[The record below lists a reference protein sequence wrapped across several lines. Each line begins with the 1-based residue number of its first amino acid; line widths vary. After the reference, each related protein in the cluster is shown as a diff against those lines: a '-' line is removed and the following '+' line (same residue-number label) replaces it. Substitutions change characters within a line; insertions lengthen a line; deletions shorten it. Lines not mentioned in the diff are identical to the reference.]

1 MFNNPFRE
9 QAVAASANRQQ
20 LDRLLRV
27 TTPHERIVLAA
38 VGLILAG
45 AGSWI
50 VFGSIE
56 RDLRLEGT
64 LLAPGQRYEVVA
76 TEPGYF
82 MEFMVEPGDRVGPGA
97 VIARQS
103 VPELAG
109 ETAVLRDRVARL
121 ELEVE
126 QAVGDPG
133 NTRALLAAARVALLQ
148 IEAQRA
154 ARELIVSPLG
164 GEVLA
169 LHSSPGDYLPPG
181 SAVAQLRDAED
192 GRLQATVH
200 VVPAVARRLRP
211 GMPTSV
217 DVQLPGGATRRLEGV
232 VGAVATG
239 PSPVSLSAPD
249 PVAPTPVLRV
259 DIDLQPAGDLSLPD
273 GTPCV
278 VRIVLGRHSPA
289 SLLLGL
295 ASS

>member
-1 MFNNPFRE
+1 MFNNLFRE

-27 TTPHERIVLAA
+27 TAPHERIVLAA

-45 AGSWI
+45 LGSWI
-50 VFGSIE
+50 VFGSIA
-56 RDLRLEGT
+56 RDLRLDGT
-64 LLAPGQRYEVVA
+64 LLAPGQRYAVVA

-82 MEFMVEPGDRVGPGA
+82 MEFLVEPGDRVGPGA

-126 QAVGDPG
+126 QAVGDAG

-181 SAVAQLRDAED
+181 GAVAQLRDAEE
-192 GRLQATVH
+192 GRLQATAH
-200 VVPAVARRLRP
+200 VVPTLARRLRP
-211 GMPTSV
+211 GMPASV
-217 DVQLPGGATRRLEGV
+217 DVQVPGGATRRLEGV
-232 VGAVATG
+232 VSAIAAG
-239 PSPVSLSAPD
+239 PYPAASSPAE
-249 PVAPTPVLRV
+249 PVAATSVQRV
-259 DIDLQPAGDLSLPD
+259 DIDLQPAPDLFLPD

-278 VRIVLGRHSPA
+278 VRIMLGRYSPA

>member
-27 TTPHERIVLAA
+27 TAPHERVVLGA

-45 AGSWI
+45 IGSWI

-56 RDLRLEGT
+56 RDLMLEGA
-64 LLAPGQRYEVVA
+64 LHAPGPRYETVA

-82 MEFMVEPGDRVGPGA
+82 IEYLVALGDRVEPGA

-103 VPELAG
+103 VPELAR

-126 QAVGDPG
+126 QSVGDAG

-169 LHSSPGDYLPPG
+169 LRSSPGDYLPAG
-181 SAVAQLRDAED
+181 AEVAQLLDAED
-192 GRLQATVH
+192 RRLQVRLH
-200 VVPAVARRLRP
+200 IVPRVARRLRP
-211 GMPTSV
+211 GMPASV
-217 DVQLPGGATRRLEGV
+217 DVQLPGGETRQLEGV
-232 VGAVATG
+232 VGAVGAG
-239 PSPVSLSAPD
+239 PSPESHSALEPL
-249 PVAPTPVLRV
+249 AGTSALRV
-259 DIDLQPAGDLSLPD
+259 DIDLQTASDLVLPD
-273 GTPCV
+273 GTPCL
-278 VRIVLGRHSPA
+278 VRIVLGRFSPA

-295 ASS
+295 GSS